1 MCDENM
7 VDATPYLHTAN
18 DALATM
24 DFDHLHQH
32 VRLTVGFLAEGSY
45 F

>member
-1 MCDENM
+1 M

-18 DALATM
+18 DALSTM

-32 VRLTVGFLAEGSY
+32 VRLTLGFLVEGSY